1 MVPSAV
7 LLKRAGLYL
16 LCAALVVVFFTPLYL
31 MVITSF
37 KDERTAP
44 KNLLL
49 VGWFNV
55 SHYAAF
61 LQPANASS
69 GGNPWF
75 AQILWRS
82 AKASLAYSALTTFG
96 TLVIASMS
104 GYVLAKRRFRGS
116 RLILFILIVSALIPE
131 ALTVF
136 PNLSLVA
143 KLGLRGKFWG
153 LILPRL
159 ASPLAILICWRA
171 MAAIPDE
178 FIESARLDTNSE
190 WNLFARVALPLSRPA
205 LAALGVLLFVWSW
218 NETLWPLFMR
228 FSRDG
233 RLLST
238 IAPSLFWFLRAS
250 SWGNVM
256 AVVVAI
262 SFPVLAFYV
271 LFYERLND
279 VFVSEGARV
288 LKPWVLG
295 G

>member
-1 MVPSAV
+1 MASPVV
-7 LLKRAGLYL
+7 LLRRVGLYL
-16 LCAALVVVFFTPLYL
+16 FCAVLITVFFTPLYL

-37 KDERTAP
+37 KDERATP

-49 VGWFNV
+49 VGWFNMGN
-55 SHYAAF
+55 YTAF
-61 LQPANASS
+61 LQPSGASS

-75 AQILWRS
+75 AQLLWRS
-82 AKASLAYSALTTFG
+82 AKASLAYSASTTFV
-96 TLVIASMS
+96 TLAVASMS
-104 GYVLAKRRFRGS
+104 GYALAKRRFRG
-116 RLILFILIVSALIPE
+116 RHLILFILVASALIPE

-153 LILPRL
+153 LVLPRL
-159 ASPLAILICWRA
+159 ASPLAVLICWRA
-171 MAAIPDE
+171 MASIPAE
-178 FIESARLDTNSE
+178 FVESARLDTDSE
-190 WNLFARVALPLSRPA
+190 WSLFARVILPLSRPA
-205 LAALGVLLFVWSW
+205 LAALGVLLFVLSW

-256 AVVVAI
+256 AVVVVI
-262 SFPVLAFYV
+262 SSPILAFYI

-279 VFVSEGARV
+279 AFVSEGAKM
-288 LKPWVLG
+288 LKPWVLSS
-295 G
+295 